1 MRVFYVIFKQYLVI
15 MSHHVTYLRSSRSD

>member
-1 MRVFYVIFKQYLVI
+1 VFYVIFKQYLVI